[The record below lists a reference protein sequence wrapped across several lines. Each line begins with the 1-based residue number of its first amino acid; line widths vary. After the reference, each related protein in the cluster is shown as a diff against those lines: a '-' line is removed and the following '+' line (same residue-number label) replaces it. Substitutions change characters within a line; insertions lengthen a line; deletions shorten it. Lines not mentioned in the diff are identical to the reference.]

1 MNPFTD
7 YGFKMIFGQEANKDI
22 LIFFLNELLKG
33 ERHIVDLTFLDK
45 EQPGDVSDD
54 RSLIYDVFCK
64 TDTGEFII
72 VEMQNREQEFFMN
85 RTIYYMSRAVSTQ
98 GRKGVKWNFDIS
110 AVYGV
115 FFMNFT
121 SAGGLDPKLR
131 TDVVLADRETGRM
144 VSSKMRFIYLQ
155 LPYFKKNED
164 ECENDFERM
173 IYVLKKMEVL
183 TRMPFEKRSFIF
195 EKLAKIAEVR
205 KLTKEEE
212 FQYEKSLNAYR
223 NTRTVYDTAVK
234 KGLREGKEQGLK
246 EGKEQGLKEGLVKGK
261 EQGLKEGLVKGK
273 EQGLQEGI
281 KHGRIETAR
290 NFKELGVDIDTIVKA
305 TGLTREEI
313 ETL

>member
-1 MNPFTD
+1 MGRYINPFTD

-45 EQPGDVSDD
+45 EQPGEVFDD
-54 RSLIYDVFCK
+54 RTLIYDVFCK

-72 VEMQNREQEFFMN
+72 VEMQNREQDFFMN
-85 RTIYYMSRAVSTQ
+85 RSLYYMSKAVVVQ
-98 GRKGVKWNFDIS
+98 GHKGSKWNFDIS

-121 SAGGLDPKLR
+121 STGGLEHKLR
-131 TDVVLADRETGRM
+131 TDVILADRDTGRM

-155 LPYFKKNED
+155 LPCFEKSEE

-183 TRMPFEKRSFIF
+183 NRMPFEKKSFIF
-195 EKLAKIAEVR
+195 EKLAKIAQVR

-223 NTRTVYDTAVK
+223 NTISMYSTAIKRGVKQGIEQGMK
-234 KGLREGKEQGLK
+234 KGL
-246 EGKEQGLKEGLVKGK
+246 
-261 EQGLKEGLVKGK
+261 
-273 EQGLQEGI
+273 
-281 KHGRIETAR
+281 
-290 NFKELGVDIDTIVKA
+290 ELGIEKGVNQERLRTATMLKSLGTATDIIEKA
-305 TGLTREEI
+305 TGLSAAEI
-313 ETL
+313 EAL